1 MSTREDKLGWVN
13 FFASAHSLY
22 VNEQHFRA
30 HHEMVSQGIIAHL
43 PTNKGIVIDYGCGDT
58 VNATCV
64 AAHCQTLIL
73 VEASQGLRERLQARY
88 GGNQSIRIMSPEQC
102 WSLPIAS
109 VDVVIIHSV
118 LQYLRWEETGQL
130 IGQLRSLIKP
140 QGSILLGDII
150 PPDRT
155 IFQDIA
161 SLLLFAW
168 NKNFFIAGLC
178 GLVTTFFSKYRSLRK
193 QYGLTRY
200 SAKDIHHMARKN
212 GLFTRAL
219 KRNIGHDQT
228 RHIYQLRLQ

>member
-1 MSTREDKLGWVN
+1 LGWVN
-13 FFASAHSLY
+13 FFSGSHSLY

-30 HHEMVSQGIIAHL
+30 HHEMVSQGIIANL
-43 PTNKGIVIDYGCGDT
+43 PTEKGVVIDYGCGDT
-58 VNATCV
+58 INAECV
-64 AAHCQTLIL
+64 AAHCHTLIL
-73 VEASQGLRERLQARY
+73 VEVSDNLRQRLIERY
-88 GGNQSIRIMSPEQC
+88 GNHPVIKIMSPDEC
-102 WSLPIAS
+102 WALNPQS

-155 IFQDIA
+155 IVQDIA
-161 SLLLFAW
+161 SLLTFAW
-168 NKNFFIAGLC
+168 SKRFFIASLY

-200 SAKDIHHMARKN
+200 SAGDIHQMARKN

-228 RHIYQLRLQ
+228 RNIYQLRLQ

>member
-1 MSTREDKLGWVN
+1 
-13 FFASAHSLY
+13 
-22 VNEQHFRA
+22 
-30 HHEMVSQGIIAHL
+30 
-43 PTNKGIVIDYGCGDT
+43 
-58 VNATCV
+58 
-64 AAHCQTLIL
+64 
-73 VEASQGLRERLQARY
+73 
-88 GGNQSIRIMSPEQC
+88 MSPQDC
-102 WSLPIAS
+102 WSVPPES

-118 LQYLRWEETGQL
+118 LQYLRWEETGHL
-130 IGQLRSLIKP
+130 IGQLRVLIKP

-161 SLLLFAW
+161 SLLTFAW
-168 NKNFFIAGLC
+168 HKQFFIAGLF
-178 GLVTTFFSKYRSLRK
+178 GLVTTFFSKYRVLRK

-200 SAKDIHHMARKN
+200 SAQDIHHLARKN